1 MSCETDT
8 VRLLRTLYG
17 LYRPLGWEVERLAW
31 LSRLNKVYLAYLRRV
46 RSPDGE
52 LLREESRYR
61 WFVGNTVEVVGA
73 LGVDYALFKF
83 RRPVEH
89 VSVDLDVLVDSG
101 CVGRAVRALKS
112 IGFEVVVSEPY
123 TITLSR
129 RGFTVDLYTQPSFAW
144 TVYLDGGRLL
154 REHREEFEIGGFR
167 AYGLTREA
175 EVVVAAAHAVYKE
188 HMVLL
193 LDCITAWTWTNKRT
207 WSIALELRARGA
219 LEELLKACNMI
230 REGLAEAPY
239 KLKPHVILKAY
250 TEKMIEDP
258 VFRATTPNM
267 LRYIVTCRAGAQI
280 LARLRRRSY

>member
-1 MSCETDT
+1 MSCETGT

-17 LYRPLGWEVERLAW
+17 LYRPVGWEVEKLAW

-46 RSPDGE
+46 RSPEGE
-52 LLREESRYR
+52 LLREERRYR
-61 WFVGNTVEVVGA
+61 WFVENTVEVVEA
-73 LGVDYALFKF
+73 LGGVDYALFKF

-89 VSVDLDVLVDSG
+89 VSVDLDVLVDNG
-101 CVGRAVRALKS
+101 CVGRAVKALKS
-112 IGFEVVVSEPY
+112 LGFEVVVSEPY

-154 REHREEFEIGGFR
+154 REHREELEIGGFR

-188 HMVLL
+188 HIVLL

-207 WSIALELRARGA
+207 WGIALELRAQRA

-258 VFRATTPNM
+258 IFRATTPNM
-267 LRYIVTCRAGAQI
+267 LRYITTRRAGAQI
-280 LARLRRRSY
+280 LARLRRRS